1 MHLACLIHMHLTSPQ
16 LRDQSLLSQQKWT
29 VWIITKIKW
38 SHTEPSYSWT
48 DLTLCLTCGP
58 LLPWTWDLMTQ
69 GHSVHL
75 DAMLFLQSLPLCPSP
90 PPTKNLVL
98 LWAPCRA
105 GEFLLLLHAALL
117 LLSSQPVASPSLPV
131 SMLCQL
137 GRTHLLLIIPL
148 WNFML
153 TSTPRGLQSSLL
165 DPG

>member
-69 GHSVHL
+69 GHSVRL
-75 DAMLFLQSLPLCPSP
+75 DAMLCLQSLPLCPSP
-90 PPTKNLVL
+90 PHQEPSPTLSPMSNRGVSSASSCCPSPAEFSACCLSQS
-98 LWAPCRA
+98 PC
-105 GEFLLLLHAALL
+105 FYAL
-117 LLSSQPVASPSLPV
+117 PT
-131 SMLCQL
+131 
-137 GRTHLLLIIPL
+137 R
-148 WNFML
+148 
-153 TSTPRGLQSSLL
+153 
-165 DPG
+165 

>member
-16 LRDQSLLSQQKWT
+16 LRDQSLLSQQKWN

-38 SHTEPSYSWT
+38 SQTEPSYSWT
-48 DLTLCLTCGP
+48 DLTLCLTCGQ

-69 GHSVHL
+69 GHSVRL
-75 DAMLFLQSLPLCPSP
+75 DAMLCLQSLPLFPYPLHHQEPSP
-90 PPTKNLVL
+90 TSEPHVEKGSFFCFFTLPFSWWVL
-98 LWAPCRA
+98 S
-105 GEFLLLLHAALL
+105 LLR
-117 LLSSQPVASPSLPV
+117 LPV

-137 GRTHLLLIIPL
+137 GPIFCLSSQL

-153 TSTPRGLQSSLL
+153 TSTPSGLQSSLL